1 MIRLDR
7 VDLRYDDGSEALRDV
22 SLTLEPG
29 SLHVLTGPSGAGKSS
44 LLRLLYLARRPSAG
58 RLTFYGRD
66 AAQLSRAD
74 VTLIRRAMGVVFQ
87 EHRLL
92 DHLSVYENVALPLVV
107 AGEAEARFRGDV
119 LEMLDWVMLRDKLS
133 ARPSALSGGERQ
145 RVAIARAMVTVP
157 DVILAD
163 EPTGSVDPAMAAR
176 IMDLFQEMR
185 TLKRVV
191 LIATHDPR
199 MAASL
204 GASSLRL
211 ERGRLLESPHTMAM
225 ERAS

>member
-1 MIRLDR
+1 MIRLER

-44 LLRLLYLARRPSAG
+44 LLRLLYLGRRPSAG
-58 RLTFYGRD
+58 RLTFFGRD
-66 AAQLSRAD
+66 AEQLSRAD

-92 DHLSVYENVALPLVV
+92 DHLTVYENVALPLVV

-157 DVILAD
+157 DVILVD

-176 IMDLFQEMR
+176 IMSLFQEMR

-204 GASSLRL
+204 GAASLRL
-211 ERGRLLESPHTMAM
+211 ERGRLIGGAGAERM